1 MLIREGIPTS
11 GVGDVDGVRGEKHL
25 HKRKRSGGSG
35 GGSGVG
41 GGMNR

>member
-25 HKRKRSGGSG
+25 LHKRKRSG